1 MKGMGREDF
10 YKVACEHSASRSVV
24 GLPKQRPILASWK
37 VQYRSL
43 SSVPNQSRHARV
55 TAWCGWAPARSHI
68 EFAALNAWLTRHS
81 VGVIWSKRS
90 WGCAVSGAVY
100 QRQRLA
106 GARYENFCDGLR

>member
-10 YKVACEHSASRSVV
+10 YKVACEHAASRSVV
-24 GLPKQRPILASWK
+24 GLPKQRPILASRK

-81 VGVIWSKRS
+81 VGVICVEAQLGLRGPRGCLSTSALGRS
-90 WGCAVSGAVY
+90 
-100 QRQRLA
+100 QI
-106 GARYENFCDGLR
+106 ENFCDGLR